1 MYVRPLGPLDDAW
14 RVRLPHGLIDAH
26 EKKQRLTAPGTAGV
40 RADGTLVCFGSNSGG
55 QCTKSQVAVDSVPK
69 DQDQEKIVWSPRKSS
84 DSRRLELLEFGGATL
99 VSVGS

>member
-26 EKKQRLTAPGTAGV
+26 EKDQRLTAPGRNV
-40 RADGTLVCFGSNSGG
+40 
-55 QCTKSQVAVDSVPK
+55 VAVDSVPK
-69 DQDQEKIVWSPRKSS
+69 DQDQEKIVWCPRKSS